1 MPIELAMTKRPHDA
15 IFKWGFESPA
25 DAAAL
30 LRELVPAAVRDAIVW
45 KTLDRER
52 GSFVDRMLADRHND
66 LLFSA
71 RLRAGQPRRIFFLL
85 EHQST
90 GDRDMPR
97 RMLSYQSRI
106 WDRFCNDRPAPKLP
120 PVLAV
125 LVSNVRGGWTWARSF
140 EELFDPDVLA
150 LPGLVPLVPRVSMLT
165 LDLAHQS
172 DAALTARSLAAVQ
185 KLVLWLLRDARD
197 PARLL
202 ASFDIWI
209 PALLELN
216 RNPSGREKLA
226 VLIEYIVRVVDRV
239 TWDIVH
245 AKIDALGASA
255 RELTMTIAEQW
266 QAEGRAEGRAK
277 GRAEGRLDTLRRL
290 LVLKFGALD
299 VASEARLQAASP
311 KAVVRYLERLLT
323 ADSVAAV
330 LADSRTVRAQSGRP
344 RMRDSA
350 RSSRRNKR

>member
-1 MPIELAMTKRPHDA
+1 MTKRPHDA
-15 IFKWGFESPA
+15 LFKWVFESPA
-25 DAAAL
+25 DAATL
-30 LRELVPAAVRDAIVW
+30 LRELLPVAIRDAIVW
-45 KTLDRER
+45 KTLCRER

-71 RLRAGQPRRIFFLL
+71 HLRVGQPRRIFLL
-85 EHQST
+85 IEHQST
-90 GDRDMPR
+90 GDRDMPQ
-97 RMLSYQSRI
+97 RMLSYQSQI
-106 WDRFCNDRPAPKLP
+106 WDRFRRDRPAARLP

-150 LPGLVPLVPRVSMLT
+150 LPGLSPLVPRVSMLT

-172 DAALTARSLAAVQ
+172 DADLMARSLAPLQ
-185 KLVLWLLRDARD
+185 KLALWLLRDARD

-202 ASFDIWI
+202 TSFDAWL

-216 RNPSGREKLA
+216 RSPTGREKLA

-239 TWDIVH
+239 TWDTLH

-255 RELTMTIAEQW
+255 KELTVTIAEQL
-266 QAEGRAEGRAK
+266 QAKGRAEGRAK

-299 VASEARLQAASP
+299 AAVEARLQAASP
-311 KAVVRYLERLLT
+311 RAVVRYLERLLT

-330 LADSRTVRAQSGRP
+330 LADGRAARAQPGRP
-344 RMRDSA
+344 RMRGGA

>member
-1 MPIELAMTKRPHDA
+1 MTTRPHDA
-15 IFKWGFESPA
+15 LFKWAFEAPA

-30 LRELVPAAVRDAIVW
+30 LRELLPAAVRDAIAW
-45 KTLDRER
+45 KTLSRER

-90 GDRDMPR
+90 GDPTMPQ

-106 WDRFCNDRPAPKLP
+106 WDRFRKDRPTARLP

-125 LVSNVRGGWTWARSF
+125 LVSHVPGGWIWARSF
-140 EELFDPDVLA
+140 EELFDPAVLA
-150 LPGLVPLVPRVSMLT
+150 LPGIAPLVPRASMIT

-172 DAALTARSLAAVQ
+172 DADLAGRALAVSQ

-202 ASFDIWI
+202 ASFDGWI
-209 PALLELN
+209 PALIELGQD
-216 RNPSGREKLA
+216 PAGLEKLA
-226 VLIEYIVRVVDRV
+226 VLFEYIFRVVDEV
-239 TWDIVH
+239 TREFLH
-245 AKIDALGASA
+245 AKIRALGASA
-255 RELTMTIAEQW
+255 EELTMTIAEAL
-266 QAEGRAEGRAK
+266 QAEGHKKGLEK
-277 GRAEGRLDTLRRL
+277 GRAEGMEKGQLDTLRRL

-299 VASEARLQAASP
+299 AASEAHLQAAP
-311 KAVVRYLERLLT
+311 ADAVDRYIERLLT
-323 ADSVAAV
+323 ADSLAAV
-330 LADSRTVRAQSGRP
+330 LAD
-344 RMRDSA
+344 
-350 RSSRRNKR
+350 

>member
-1 MPIELAMTKRPHDA
+1 MTMHPHDA
-15 IFKWGFESPA
+15 LLKWALDAPA
-25 DAAAL
+25 NAAAL
-30 LRELVPAAVRDAIVW
+30 LRELVPAAVRDAVAW
-45 KTLDRER
+45 NTLSSER

-71 RLRAGQPRRIFFLL
+71 RLRTGQPRRVFFLL

-90 GDRDMPR
+90 GDPTIPQ

-106 WDRFCNDRPAPKLP
+106 WDRCRTDRPAARLP

-125 LVSNVRGGWTWARSF
+125 LVSHVRGGWTWARSF

-150 LPGLVPLVPRVSMLT
+150 LPGLAPLVPRVSMIT

-172 DAALTARSLAAVQ
+172 DADLAARALPAAQ

-202 ASFDIWI
+202 ASFDAWT
-209 PALLELN
+209 PALLELD
-216 RNPSGREKLA
+216 RGPVGREKLA
-226 VLIEYIVRVVDRV
+226 VLIEYLVRVVDEV
-239 TWDIVH
+239 TWNILH
-245 AKIDALGASA
+245 AKLCTLGPSTK
-255 RELTMTIAEQW
+255 ELSMTAAEHLQ
-266 QAEGRAEGRAK
+266 AK
-277 GRAEGRLDTLRRL
+277 GRAEGLAQGRLDMLRHL

-299 VASEARLQAASP
+299 AAAEARLQAASP
-311 KAVVRYLERLLT
+311 TAVVRYFERLLT

-330 LADSRTVRAQSGRP
+330 LAGGRAVRAQS
-344 RMRDSA
+344 
-350 RSSRRNKR
+350 SRRSGGGAAGAARRSKR